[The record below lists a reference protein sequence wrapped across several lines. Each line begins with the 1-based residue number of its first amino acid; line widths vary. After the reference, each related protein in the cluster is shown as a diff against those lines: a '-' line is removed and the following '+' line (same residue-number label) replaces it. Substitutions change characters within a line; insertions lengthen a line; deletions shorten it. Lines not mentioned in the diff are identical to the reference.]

1 MTWRRRGP
9 WRAPAPTWLR
19 WRPCGPS
26 SGMTARHRRRS
37 RRCWPAG
44 RGGERSRR
52 SSMSAARSTPGHGR
66 SCPRLLNPAEIA
78 AAARNTLNA
87 HYTDASLVQA
97 IWAGIGQL
105 GFTAGRVL
113 EPGCGSGNFI
123 AFAPDGASITGVELE
138 PVTAQ
143 IAAALYPDA
152 EIINESF
159 ADTRGREAAFDLAI
173 GNVPVRQGR
182 PARPAVQPGRPQHP
196 QPLHHQVP
204 APGPAR
210 RPGRRD
216 HLPVHHG
223 QPQPRGAP
231 RDRGAGGPG
240 RRGAAAQRRAPAR
253 GGHRGRHR
261 PADLPAPRAGPPA

>member
-1 MTWRRRGP
+1 
-9 WRAPAPTWLR
+9 
-19 WRPCGPS
+19 
-26 SGMTARHRRRS
+26 
-37 RRCWPAG
+37 
-44 RGGERSRR
+44 
-52 SSMSAARSTPGHGR
+52 MSAATEYAWAREELSG
-66 SCPRLLNPAEIA
+66 LLNPAGIA

-159 ADTRGREAAFDLAI
+159 ADTRGREAAFDLAV
-173 GNVPVRQGR
+173 GNVPFGKAALHDRLYNQGGHSIHNHFIIKSLHL
-182 PARPAVQPGRPQHP
+182 ARPGGLVAVITSRYTM
-196 QPLHHQVP
+196 
-204 APGPAR
+204 
-210 RPGRRD
+210 D
-216 HLPVHHG
+216 S
-223 QPQPRGAP
+223 PQPRGAP

-261 PADLPAPRAGPPA
+261 PADLPAPRARPPA